1 MLKLACLCRPRGF
14 CVGRRAGALGAATKQ
29 AKRTQS
35 RTARWRV
42 GGCHKASKETQLTIK
57 TCHLQATRENS
68 EHSVKSGLKLLEK
81 VQRSIP
87 RVPQVTRES
96 SEFGIKSMSQAA
108 RESSEFSSIKRC

>member
-1 MLKLACLCRPRGF
+1 MSDAWGLSRTAAAVSAAQLLC
-14 CVGRRAGALGAATKQ
+14 
-29 AKRTQS
+29 

-81 VQRSIP
+81 VQRSIQS
-87 RVPQVTRES
+87 VPQVTRES